1 MRNYFVYENKTHVF
15 WLFSGWLFSSP
26 KSLVNM
32 DFTERDIIDK
42 QSKAS
47 QQDVQMS
54 DSSNEVEEEFL
65 MHLKFDHGSY
75 PLRHNLKKIEFLGV
89 VDGNMFIQIG
99 DSYFMGEY
107 DTRNN
112 SSIVFSYDKNQKT
125 ISDSNK
131 CRSRIFMKRVLLKP
145 KNKEQEQSQAT
156 S

>member
-1 MRNYFVYENKTHVF
+1 
-15 WLFSGWLFSSP
+15 
-26 KSLVNM
+26 M
-32 DFTERDIIDK
+32 DLTKRDIINK
-42 QSKAS
+42 HSEAS
-47 QQDVQMS
+47 QQDVQMN
-54 DSSNEVEEEFL
+54 DSSNEVEEEFF

-89 VDGNMFIQIG
+89 VDGKMFIRIG

-125 ISDSNK
+125 ITDSNK

-145 KNKEQEQSQAT
+145 KNQEQNQAK